1 MAFGLIIAPI
11 VKAMQNKSLGIWAEL
26 SEGEKQYLLKLPPKK
41 RQAKLEEI
49 KLKKE
54 KEERAKQWK

>member
-1 MAFGLIIAPI
+1 
-11 VKAMQNKSLGIWAEL
+11 MQNKSLGIWAEL